1 MKFFASLLLAVVTP
15 AAYAADSLV
24 RIDCL
29 DETDGAAVYLD
40 GEYQFDCEPFAKRPI
55 LTQAG
60 EHEVTVVKPLD
71 REYERVFAQTL
82 ELRAG
87 EPQRVRVS
95 LPARTLTAYGR
106 EQEALRREQA
116 RIAAEKAEQERQER
130 ARLAAEAAAREALE
144 QDLALARQGQV
155 AAMQRMAE
163 RYDKGD
169 GVEQDPD
176 QASHWREQYRRQQEI
191 NRLEASRMEYLDM
204 TKSALMAIYGDDGE
218 PSFTVIMV
226 APTLVAP
233 TFFAEVL
240 SSPVT
245 TTQNMMVD
253 SDIEALRQQAH
264 ATRWANPQALVARVA
279 DGH

>member
-1 MKFFASLLLAVVTP
+1 MFSTEHGHSLPNLLRCHEHRVFSAVMVSAGGRSSSPGLSGTRYEVFASLLLAVVTP

-40 GEYQFDCEPFAKRPI
+40 GEYQLDCEPFAKRPI

-116 RIAAEKAEQERQER
+116 RIAAEKAEKAKRTGNKQKLKQ
-130 ARLAAEAAAREALE
+130 RLMEE
-144 QDLALARQGQV
+144 
-155 AAMQRMAE
+155 
-163 RYDKGD
+163 
-169 GVEQDPD
+169 VE
-176 QASHWREQYRRQQEI
+176 SE
-191 NRLEASRMEYLDM
+191 
-204 TKSALMAIYGDDGE
+204 K
-218 PSFTVIMV
+218 
-226 APTLVAP
+226 
-233 TFFAEVL
+233 VL
-240 SSPVT
+240 SKVGRVT
-245 TTQNMMVD
+245 
-253 SDIEALRQQAH
+253 A
-264 ATRWANPQALVARVA
+264 P
-279 DGH
+279 